1 MAVLKIYIEETMKTD
16 VKLKIDFHD
25 VIRLNTTIDET
36 LLGDTYMIKSSFQL
50 TAGVFAETRRSER
63 IKNVV
68 LSAPARFDRRAGR
81 NASSLV

>member
-1 MAVLKIYIEETMKTD
+1 MM
-16 VKLKIDFHD
+16 
-25 VIRLNTTIDET
+25 
-36 LLGDTYMIKSSFQL
+36 KSSFQL
-50 TAGVFAETRRSER
+50 TAGVFAGTRRSER

>member
-36 LLGDTYMIKSSFQL
+36 LLGDT
-50 TAGVFAETRRSER
+50 
-63 IKNVV
+63 
-68 LSAPARFDRRAGR
+68 
-81 NASSLV
+81 